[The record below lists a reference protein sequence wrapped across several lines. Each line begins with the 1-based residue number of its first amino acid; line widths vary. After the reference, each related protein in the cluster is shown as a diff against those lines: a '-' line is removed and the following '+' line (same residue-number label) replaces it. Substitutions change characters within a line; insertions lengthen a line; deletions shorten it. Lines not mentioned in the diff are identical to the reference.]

1 MSILDQLKAE
11 ATLKQESEFA
21 QINEQQQ
28 LDNIY
33 QATILPRMQKT
44 FTFLKEIVEHLAYLE
59 KGVEIADYSEK
70 YPQIGALVQKD
81 YQISTDGYGGLADF
95 DRIMQVN
102 VLFICEGRGFF
113 KYELEGRGRIE
124 REVAFLHSKNV
135 PFDWNQFVNSAG
147 VEAASFSIT
156 RKIPVRFKFE
166 VDFENSN
173 IKLLI
178 NNHIDFSVYSKVF
191 EPEEVDEQLLDEV
204 IRFMLRKDSDF
215 IRLDIDNMD
224 KQLLQKKA
232 EEAQMQQ
239 AKWLEEIQV
248 EEEKEREVQEEN
260 DSKFFSR
267 IKSPFGKRKK

>member
-21 QINEQQQ
+21 ELNAQQQ

-33 QATILPRMQKT
+33 QANILPKMQKT

-70 YPQIGALVQKD
+70 YPEIGALVQKD
-81 YQISTDGYGGLADF
+81 YKINTDGYGGLADF

-102 VLFICEGRGFF
+102 VTFVCEGRGSFS
-113 KYELEGRGRIE
+113 YELQGRNRIE
-124 REVAFLHSKNV
+124 REVAFLNSKNV
-135 PFDWNQFVNSAG
+135 PFDWNQFVNSSG
-147 VEAASFSIT
+147 IESASFSIT
-156 RKIPVRFKFE
+156 RRIPVRFKFE
-166 VDFENSN
+166 VDFENSK

-191 EPEEVDEQLLDEV
+191 EPEEVDEELLDEV
-204 IRFMLRKDSDF
+204 IRFMLRKDCDF
-215 IRLDIDNMD
+215 IRLDMDNMD
-224 KQLLQKKA
+224 KKRIQQKA

-239 AKWLEEIQV
+239 AKWLEEIQI
-248 EEEKEREVQEEN
+248 EEEK
-260 DSKFFSR
+260 DAKKKKKR
-267 IKSPFGKRKK
+267 IVSFLVALNH